1 MSGGSFGSR
10 NDMISSKFNAVAK
23 NQIWAECV
31 RRETKGLPPNEG
43 TFSVNPNKLDYMPLK
58 PTQLDPFAL
67 QRTLDSG
74 SQAQM
79 DPELSKKIE
88 DSRKTPQEK
97 SKWPMTAS
105 QRIGWLWQEGVK
117 EHEADKKWSQSLV
130 SCDETK
136 YAKAYV
142 MMSGKSPF
150 AAN

>member
-31 RRETKGLPPNEG
+31 RRETKGLPKLEG
-43 TFSVNPNKLDYMPLK
+43 KFSVNPNKLVYMPLK
-58 PTQLDPFAL
+58 PTQLNPYEL
-67 QRTLDSG
+67 QKTLDSG
-74 SQAQM
+74 SEAHM

-97 SKWPMTAS
+97 SKWPMTAN
-105 QRIGWLWQEGVK
+105 QRIGWLWKEGVK
-117 EHEADKKWSQSLV
+117 EHEDDKKWSQSLS
-130 SCDETK
+130 SCAETR